1 MTKYE
6 SSVKHIACPIE
17 SVYAKL
23 SDMTSLEALRERIGD
38 PQVREQAKA
47 QMAGNVKPE
56 QFEQMAAQLEA
67 MQFTRD
73 TITTEMPMVGSV
85 TLRVIEREEPKLV
98 KCETEGSP
106 IQGNLWIQLLPEGE
120 GGCAMKVTLGA
131 ELNFMLKQML
141 GGKLEKGVEKLADLL
156 AMMPY

>member
-6 SSVKHIACPIE
+6 SSVKHIPCPIE

-23 SDMTSLEALRERIGD
+23 SDMTSLEALRERLGD
-38 PQVREQAKA
+38 PLLRERIMAQAGDKIS
-47 QMAGNVKPE
+47 PE
-56 QFEQMAAQLEA
+56 QYEQMAAQLEA

-73 TITTEMPMVGSV
+73 TITADMPMVGSV
-85 TLRVIEREEPKLV
+85 TLRVVEREELRLV

-106 IQGNLWIQLLPEGE
+106 IYGNLWIQLLPEGE
-120 GGCAMKVTLGA
+120 GCCAMKVTLGA